1 MELKRLVNIKFLIKS
16 RVILLFLFASNFV
29 LIGQDLPD
37 FKSAIKLNDF
47 INSSSEELRPVF
59 NAEGTEMYYT
69 RAYHPANVGF
79 MKIKQNKDIWKSVKN
94 AKGEWGTSVNLEDL
108 NDETDNSIVSI
119 NKQNSLYVTSFDKK
133 KKDLQYSIGKISKT
147 IEGYSTPQIVH
158 IPSINFS
165 GDFTDFFISKDEK
178 VLLISIISDKGYGKE
193 DLYVSHNTDGEW
205 SEPKNLGTYINTTEH
220 EFAPYLSE
228 NKRFLYFTTTGR
240 KGLGGG
246 DVFVA
251 TRLDESWEYWSEPV
265 NLGNVVNSPKMDCYF
280 SVSPEGKYYVSS
292 NRNKATVM
300 DIYELSDQIIV
311 KDTTL
316 DLLTVKGYIS
326 DSITNEFLTSEITIT
341 DIEKDE
347 QTTVLSNRSGFYTI
361 KLEKGKTYNFNIL
374 RAPYHEENIEITTPV
389 AEKQIEEFW
398 QHFQLNK
405 YEKGDKIELEN
416 LHFHTSTANLR
427 DDSKPVLDKLI
438 TIMKSNK
445 TMRIR
450 IEGHTD
456 NSGSKIGL
464 IKLSQQRANT
474 VKSKLLDAGIDK
486 MRIKTRGFGGFK
498 PLVPNDSEP
507 NKRQNR
513 RVEFVIL

>member
-1 MELKRLVNIKFLIKS
+1 MELEVKANIEILKKS
-16 RVILLFLFASNFV
+16 RFILLFLILAKSLV
-29 LIGQDLPD
+29 LSQNLPE
-37 FKSAIKLNDF
+37 FKSALRLNDF

-59 NAEGTEMYYT
+59 NIDGSELYFT
-69 RAYHPANVGF
+69 RAYHPANIGF
-79 MKIKQNKDIWKSVKN
+79 AKIKQNKDIWRSSKN
-94 AKGEWGTSVNLEDL
+94 EKGQWNTAVNLESL
-108 NDETDNSIVSI
+108 NNEADNSVVSI
-119 NKQNSLYVTSFDKK
+119 NNLNQLYVTSFDKK
-133 KKDLQYSIGKISKT
+133 KKDLQYSIGKVNYKDNEWSNPELI
-147 IEGYSTPQIVH
+147 H
-158 IPSINFS
+158 IPNIDFS
-165 GDFTDFFISKDEK
+165 GDFTDFYISRDEK
-178 VLLISIISDKGYGKE
+178 VLLLSIVSNKGYGKE
-193 DLYVSHNTDGEW
+193 DLYVCHNINGAW
-205 SEPKNLGTYINTTEH
+205 SEPKNLGTYINSTEH

-228 NKRFLYFTTTGR
+228 DKKHLYFTTTAR
-240 KGLGGG
+240 NGLGGG
-246 DVFVA
+246 DVFVS
-251 TRLDESWEYWSEPV
+251 TRLDNSWEYWTHPK
-265 NLGNVVNSPKMDCYF
+265 NLGDVVNSPKMDCYF

-292 NRNKATVM
+292 NRNEATGM

-464 IKLSQQRANT
+464 IKLSQQRSNT